1 MISFSIIV
9 CVCLYKKAVD
19 LCKLILYSATLMKFL
34 IISRTLKVESLW
46 SLMYAT
52 AIDIVWLLP
61 FLFVSFN
68 FILLSYCSR
77 YCFKHNIEKEW
88 VLWIVLYHSWLQWN
102 CKTIHNT
109 HLIPLI
115 CKFIIK
121 MSVFVAATLLFMFGI
136 VVCVLGGTFCF
147 SNFGFSLQTFF
158 HSLLAVLIHF
168 CGQKYCFLFVWLFS
182 LLLFVLFCLVFS
194 RLSLLVKY
202 F

>member
-121 MSVFVAATLLFMFGI
+121 CLCLLQQLCCSCL
-136 VVCVLGGTFCF
+136 V
-147 SNFGFSLQTFF
+147 
-158 HSLLAVLIHF
+158 
-168 CGQKYCFLFVWLFS
+168 
-182 LLLFVLFCLVFS
+182 LLFVFLVELFVSVILASVFRLFSIVCWLCSFISVGKNIASCLFGCFPCCCLFCFA
-194 RLSLLVKY
+194 
-202 F
+202 